1 MKCTVVAEAA
11 IKLFTYLFCLGT
23 PEYCKRKIN
32 WPIHIY
38 IGDVHFYDDHEIHNL
53 GYWVTEKYYVTHIV
67 HIDEITT
74 SC

>member
-1 MKCTVVAEAA
+1 MC
-11 IKLFTYLFCLGT
+11 I
-23 PEYCKRKIN
+23 RDS
-32 WPIHIY
+32 IY